1 MLKFQQLREP
11 SKYNCIVLRAIY
23 SQTRCSFDGNFANF
37 RRNIGILV
45 DSLSRASCSVHLV
58 PDGKNLLRF
67 SKIFQYFED
76 RFASFNVNEPLHEQL
91 PRYSRLRGKIC
102 TVCCRCFEMI
112 WQSLLLLIRWLSKL
126 QGTVSYVLAL

>member
-1 MLKFQQLREP
+1 MKFRSVPTFSFSQKSMLFSVIYEP
-11 SKYNCIVLRAIY
+11 NSGLHEKSSVKGFFPRHY
-23 SQTRCSFDGNFANF
+23 SQTGCSFDG
-37 RRNIGILV
+37 NIGILV

-102 TVCCRCFEMI
+102 TVCRRCFEM
-112 WQSLLLLIRWLSKL
+112 
-126 QGTVSYVLAL
+126 